1 MRRRSFLTLINSPGT
16 SRYHQSDGQFEEH
29 QTLREHIVH
38 SLTQSQTMLSAFLQ
52 DAANLQAIED
62 AASLMVASLR
72 NGHSIYS
79 CGNGGSM
86 SDAIHFAAELSGRY
100 RNNRSALSAT
110 AISDPGHITCV
121 ANDFGYEHIF
131 SRYLEANAR
140 AGDCLLAI
148 STSGKSQNVINAVE
162 CANRSGIRVISLTGK
177 PNSDVGRKAA
187 VDISVGTSDFA
198 DRIQE
203 MHIKIIHIL
212 VELIER
218 ELCPENY

>member
-1 MRRRSFLTLINSPGT
+1 
-16 SRYHQSDGQFEEH
+16 
-29 QTLREHIVH
+29 
-38 SLTQSQTMLSAFLQ
+38 MLSAFLQ
-52 DAANLQAIED
+52 DASSLQAIEK
-62 AASLMVASLR
+62 AASLLVDSLR

-86 SDAIHFAAELSGRY
+86 SDAIHFAAELTGRY
-100 RNNRSALSAT
+100 RRNRPALSAT

-148 STSGKSQNVINAVE
+148 STSGTSQNVINAVE
-162 CANRSGIRVISLTGK
+162 CANSLGIKVISLTGK
-177 PNSDVGRKAA
+177 PNSDVGCKAT
-187 VDISVGTSDFA
+187 VDISVGPSQTA

-203 MHIKIIHIL
+203 LHIKVIHIL

-218 ELCPENY
+218 ELCPENYHDVER